1 MAEQYFLIKHIHQ
14 LSAVISI
21 ALFLLRG
28 IWMLADS
35 RMLQRKWVRIV
46 PHMVDTV
53 LLVSALLLVWIIA
66 QYPFVDGWVT
76 AKVVGLVVYIAL
88 GMVALKRGRTKQT
101 RLTAWIA
108 AIVVFVY
115 IMLVAVTKDVMPLI
129 G

>member
-1 MAEQYFLIKHIHQ
+1 MAEQYLLIKHIHQ

-46 PHMVDTV
+46 PHVVDTV
-53 LLVSALLLVWIIA
+53 LLISALLLVWIIA
-66 QYPFVDGWVT
+66 QYPFVHDWVT
-76 AKVVGLVVYIAL
+76 AKVVGLVIYIAL

-108 AIVVFVY
+108 AIVVFAY
-115 IMLVAVTKDVMPLI
+115 IMLVAVTKDVLPLI

>member
-46 PHMVDTV
+46 PHVVDTV

-88 GMVALKRGRTKQT
+88 GMVALKRGRTKQS
-101 RLTAWIA
+101 RLMAWIA
-108 AIVVFVY
+108 AITVFAY
-115 IMLVAVTKDVMPLI
+115 IMLVAVTKEVLPLI